1 MNVLLCVEF
10 LGTIFLELI
19 LLLFCYIEQKF
30 WYIVSSVFFSYQR
43 TFDNGILLKKN
54 RGIPL
59 SKVEYS
65 CNRI

>member
-1 MNVLLCVEF
+1 MNVLLFVEF

-19 LLLFCYIEQKF
+19 PLLFCYIEQKF
-30 WYIVSSVFFSYQR
+30 WYIVSSVLFFPIKELLIIESSYFFMR
-43 TFDNGILLKKN
+43 
-54 RGIPL
+54 IPL